1 MQQMQQ
7 LRTMFAGM
15 VIIFDMDGTLAN
27 IEERV
32 KLAVFMK
39 SLTDKKMNW
48 DVFLNSRIMELCDVP
63 NQDVVDLARLFHSI
77 GAKIIIVSARNERH
91 RAITAKQLFEWGV
104 PFEKLYLRK
113 DGDFRNDGIV
123 KEEILATVRQDGYNP
138 ILAVDDR
145 QQVVDTWVKLGIT
158 CWQVRQTQA

>member
-1 MQQMQQ
+1 
-7 LRTMFAGM
+7 MFTDR
-15 VIIFDMDGTLAN
+15 VIIFDVDGTLAN

-32 KLAVFMK
+32 KLAEIMK
-39 SLTDKKMNW
+39 SPSDKRMDWNT
-48 DVFLNSRIMELCDVP
+48 FLNPRVMELCDTP

-77 GAKIIIVSARNERH
+77 GAKIIVVSARNERH
-91 RAITAKQLFEWGV
+91 RAITAKQLLEWGV

-113 DGDFRNDGIV
+113 DDDFRNDGIV
-123 KEEILATVRQDGYNP
+123 KEEILAQVRKDGYNP